1 MDNPE
6 LQQQAVA
13 KLLQE
18 VPLIDGYEKILAS
31 LLWSVFGYL
40 KLIRKIMVKKVLW
53 NIVVFVEIYINPEY
67 V

>member
-31 LLWSVFGYL
+31 LL
-40 KLIRKIMVKKVLW
+40 
-53 NIVVFVEIYINPEY
+53 
-67 V
+67 